1 MCNPLKILI
10 VALTVFASVLPLP
23 TRAAGAITDLA
34 GRVISL
40 PVASGR
46 ILLGEGRLLRALAIL
61 GKTPVERVVGMMSD
75 FERLDPAGYAQ
86 YRAVFPALDQ
96 VARVGR
102 TTGASFSVEQAI
114 ALAPQVA
121 IFELGGHG
129 PAATDHTLI
138 GQLERAGITV
148 VFVDFSREP
157 LRNTTRSMAVLG
169 AVLGHE
175 EAAREFIDVYTAEMA
190 RVADAPAGGPMPS
203 AFIEARVGLSDE
215 CCPTMSNGMMGR
227 FVARA
232 AGRNVASDLIPGS
245 YGVLSIE
252 YLLERQPDIYIGTAI
267 GAVAT
272 AGAHPTRIVLGASV
286 DADTARA
293 SLRRALARSGIADL
307 SAVKHG
313 RAHALWHHF
322 THSPFNVVAVQVIA
336 KWLYPERYADL
347 DPARTLRTL
356 YARFQPVP
364 LTGVYWIDG
373 P

>member
-1 MCNPLKILI
+1 MCKSLRILI
-10 VALTVFASVLPLP
+10 VVLTMLASAAPLP
-23 TRAAGAITDLA
+23 TRAAGTVTDLA
-34 GRVISL
+34 GRTIAL
-40 PVASGR
+40 PVDSGR

-61 GKTPVERVVGMMSD
+61 GKLPVERVVGMMSD

-86 YRAVFPALDQ
+86 YRAVFPGLDR
-96 VARVGR
+96 VVRVGR

-138 GQLERAGITV
+138 EQLERAGITV

-157 LRNTTRSMAVLG
+157 LVNTTRSMAVLG

-175 EAAREFIDVYTAEMA
+175 EKAREFIDIYTAEMA
-190 RVADAPAGGPMPS
+190 RIAERPADGRVSS

-215 CCPTMSNGMMGR
+215 CCPTMANGMMGR
-227 FVARA
+227 FVERA
-232 AGRNVASDLIPGS
+232 AGVNVASDLIPGS

-252 YLLERQPDIYIGTAI
+252 YLLERQPEVYIGTAI
-267 GAVAT
+267 GAMESAAT
-272 AGAHPTRIVLGASV
+272 HPMRIVLGAGV

-293 SLRRALARSGIADL
+293 SLRRALARPGIAEL

-313 RAHALWHHF
+313 HAHALWHHF

-336 KWLYPERYADL
+336 KWLYPARYANL
-347 DPARTLRTL
+347 DPEQTLRTL
-356 YARFQPVP
+356 YERFQPVP
-364 LTGVYWIDG
+364 LSGIYWIDA